1 MLCWVRCMCH
11 HFTQYLRSRTGKCS
25 LPHQRHTGLP
35 RQTGLNQLP
44 CSTSWPASSLVV
56 PSAKINQP
64 NYQLTQ
70 QRNREHSL
78 HTVLGGPKS
87 GASSYHSLCSSTIG
101 MWSCFKTKCFL
112 VSLWASW
119 ITWVT
124 YLLNIEL
131 QYGRYYQMILAR
143 LILGQSLVVIGLHS
157 TSFPD
162 LSISPTEKSS
172 LHLFPRP
179 SHSSPPLPCQG
190 SEAARASDGWCHLAA
205 PFS

>member
-1 MLCWVRCMCH
+1 M
-11 HFTQYLRSRTGKCS
+11 
-25 LPHQRHTGLP
+25 
-35 RQTGLNQLP
+35 
-44 CSTSWPASSLVV
+44 STLS
-56 PSAKINQP
+56 
-64 NYQLTQ
+64 
-70 QRNREHSL
+70 
-78 HTVLGGPKS
+78 
-87 GASSYHSLCSSTIG
+87 
-101 MWSCFKTKCFL
+101 WSCLKTKCFL
-112 VSLWASW
+112 ASLWASW

-143 LILGQSLVVIGLHS
+143 LILGQSLVVIGLRS

-179 SHSSPPLPCQG
+179 SHSSPPPPLPCQG

-205 PFS
+205 PFSQTPMSVNYCSTAPSWLGWCKMQFFHFLTWIFKGNTISNVYSLVTLLPYIVHSLISVRQSTM